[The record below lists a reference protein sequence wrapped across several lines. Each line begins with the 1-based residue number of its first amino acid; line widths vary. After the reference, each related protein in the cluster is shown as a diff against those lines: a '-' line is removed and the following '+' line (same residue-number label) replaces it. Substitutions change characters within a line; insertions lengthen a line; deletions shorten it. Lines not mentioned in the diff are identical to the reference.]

1 MIADQRAFKGRPSEK
16 QRSREPSEK
25 QRAIRESESL
35 PKVFKGQS
43 EEPTEKHLAAALIG
57 KASENTC
64 GKSELADLPKLCP
77 THRHINEKRHHEN
90 NSPISVDTERE
101 NLTEGL

>member
-16 QRSREPSEK
+16 QRMIRGPSK
-25 QRAIRESESL
+25 SHLRIRKPTESL
-35 PKVFKGQS
+35 QRTEQS

-57 KASENTC
+57 KA
-64 GKSELADLPKLCP
+64 SELADLPKLCP

-90 NSPISVDTERE
+90 NSPISVDRERE